1 MKVLL
6 VDDHILFR
14 EGLASLLIGQ
24 PNFEVVG
31 GASNIREAV
40 EQTQKLEPD
49 LILMDFSLPDG
60 TGLEATQKILG
71 EYPETQI
78 VFLTVHEDDEHLF
91 AAIRGGAVGYL
102 PKSVPVKELLAYL
115 RRVERGEPAITPGL
129 TGRILK
135 RFAQSKP
142 RPSVRSTAAAN
153 LTEREMEVLREIAD
167 RATNKEISQRLVISE
182 RTVKNHVSRI
192 LAKLNVKSRHEAAE
206 FARKSRLFGDL

>member
-1 MKVLL
+1 MRILL

-24 PNFEVVG
+24 PDFEVVG
-31 GASNIREAV
+31 GASNIKEAV
-40 EQTQKLEPD
+40 GQTRKFEPD

-60 TGLEATQKILG
+60 TGLEATETILA
-71 EYPETQI
+71 EYPDMRI

-102 PKSVPVKELLAYL
+102 PKSVPVKELLVYL
-115 RRVERGEPAITPGL
+115 HRIKQNEPAITPDM

-167 RATNKEISQRLVISE
+167 GATNQEIGRRLVISE

-192 LAKLNVKSRHEAAE
+192 LAKLNVRNRHEATE
-206 FARKSRLFGDL
+206 FARQSRLFGDL